1 MLGLGTLHVGPLH
14 WLLELLTA
22 WWLGPYSERS
32 TEAAGKSYIVF
43 YGLTSEVTLYPFC
56 PNCEIQGEEING
68 RSIKVILSK
77 RTCKMEEY
85 VAEIFEKHRWPTAD
99 QQEHIFMMIK

>member
-1 MLGLGTLHVGPLH
+1 M
-14 WLLELLTA
+14 E
-22 WWLGPYSERS
+22 E
-32 TEAAGKSYIVF
+32 AGKSYIVF
-43 YGLTSEVTLYPFC
+43 YDLTSEVTLYPFC
-56 PNCEIQGEEING
+56 PNHEFQGEKING

-99 QQEHIFMMIK
+99 QLAHVCMMIK